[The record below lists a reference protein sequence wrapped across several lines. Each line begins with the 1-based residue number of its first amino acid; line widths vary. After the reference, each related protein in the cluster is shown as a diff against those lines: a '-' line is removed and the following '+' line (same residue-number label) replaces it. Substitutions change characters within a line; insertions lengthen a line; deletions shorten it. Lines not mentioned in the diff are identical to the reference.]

1 MNPMT
6 AWFWLWLL
14 LAAGLLVAE
23 MLSVTFFLIPFSVGA
38 IAAWLANMI
47 GLGLFWQWL
56 VFLVVSLVA
65 LAMFR
70 PLARRLTQGANAKVG
85 VDRLIGLDALVLD
98 QPAPVGLRRAKVDGE
113 IWNISLE
120 PGYEQYINELV
131 EGERVFVL
139 AIEGTKLIVR
149 RYR

>member
-1 MNPMT
+1 
-6 AWFWLWLL
+6 
-14 LAAGLLVAE
+14 
-23 MLSVTFFLIPFSVGA
+23 
-38 IAAWLANMI
+38 
-47 GLGLFWQWL
+47 
-56 VFLVVSLVA
+56 
-65 LAMFR
+65 
-70 PLARRLTQGANAKVG
+70 
-85 VDRLIGLDALVLD
+85 VLD